1 MTFLVQKAE
10 ITLFLWFVANH
21 KIQKVQKI
29 STWIYFPQSPKQYF
43 NIYHEGSRSCLKP
56 AFIFISVNTSSA
68 MTTKSASP
76 QMSPRIRFALFRLPS
91 FFFFGVM
98 SVFSSSMVARCE
110 KIKLSLSAMLRHPH
124 WPQTGQ
130 SKFLYRGP
138 PNCATHFSGLEYFS
152 GTWNISLVN
161 QSVDLCFIDSK

>member
-21 KIQKVQKI
+21 KMQKVQKI

-43 NIYHEGSRSCLKP
+43 NIYHEGSSSCLKP
-56 AFIFISVNTSSA
+56 AFIFISVNTNSA

-76 QMSPRIRFALFRLPS
+76 QMSPRFALFRLPS

-130 SKFLYRGP
+130 CKFLYRGP
-138 PNCATHFSGLEYFS
+138 PNFATHFSGLEYFS